1 MTIRRRPRPQWR
13 RRVTALL
20 ASAAIIYVVA
30 ATAASTDFSSA
41 WEILGKQGQLALS
54 ILRGQLEGMW
64 SGGTLPAGAALAI
77 GQSPV
82 LLSGREAVLELRR
95 TEEEDDSAPPGAG
108 KPADGEE
115 ETGGAQ
121 RPDSRGAL
129 PGGDAAG
136 VCGQRGAG
144 QDADALFPGGICG
157 DGGCVHQ
164 QPVGQEL

>member
-95 TEEEDDSAPPGAG
+95 TEEEDDSVQIGRAH
-108 KPADGEE
+108 
-115 ETGGAQ
+115 
-121 RPDSRGAL
+121 
-129 PGGDAAG
+129 
-136 VCGQRGAG
+136 V
-144 QDADALFPGGICG
+144 
-157 DGGCVHQ
+157 
-164 QPVGQEL
+164 

>member
-13 RRVTALL
+13 RRGTALL

-95 TEEEDDSAPPGAG
+95 TEEEDDSVPPGAG
-108 KPADGEE
+108 KPADGEGRRRPASRFPRSPPRRRRRWCLRT
-115 ETGGAQ
+115 TGC
-121 RPDSRGAL
+121 RPGR
-129 PGGDAAG
+129 
-136 VCGQRGAG
+136 
-144 QDADALFPGGICG
+144 
-157 DGGCVHQ
+157 
-164 QPVGQEL
+164 